1 MLEILKA
8 ALIGVI
14 ATILADLWQQL
25 LKRGAGLPI
34 ANWRLIGRWV
44 AGMPRGR
51 FVHRSIAAAAP
62 VAGESA
68 IGWIFHYLVGV
79 AYAGLYLAIV
89 RLWPGVGP
97 GLFGALAFGLATLAA
112 PWLVMQPA
120 LGFGVMAWRLP
131 NRWAMTAVT
140 VNTHL
145 VFGLGLYAGVLA
157 AGLLVGA
164 PRPVLAGADPA
175 ASIAAVTD
183 ADYYD
188 ISSMESDNPHRSP

>member
-1 MLEILKA
+1 MMEILKA
-8 ALIGVI
+8 ALIGLI
-14 ATILADLWQQL
+14 ATTLADLWQQL

-51 FVHRSIAAAAP
+51 FVHRSITAAAP
-62 VAGESA
+62 VADETA
-68 IGWIFHYLVGV
+68 IGWTFHYLVGV

-112 PWLVMQPA
+112 PGLVMQPA
-120 LGFGVMAWRLP
+120 LGFGVMARRLP
-131 NRWAMTAVT
+131 NRRAIIAVT
-140 VNTHL
+140 ASTHL
-145 VFGLGLYAGVLA
+145 MFGLGLYAGVLA

-164 PRPVLAGADPA
+164 PRPALAGADPA
-175 ASIAAVTD
+175 ASIAAVT
-183 ADYYD
+183 
-188 ISSMESDNPHRSP
+188 SPTPTTTTTAPRRPRR

>member
-1 MLEILKA
+1 MMEILKA

-68 IGWIFHYLVGV
+68 IGWIFHYLVGI
-79 AYAGLYLAIV
+79 AYADLYLAIV

-97 GLFGALAFGLATLAA
+97 GLFGALVFGLATLGA
-112 PWLVMQPA
+112 PWFVMQPA
-120 LGFGVMAWRLP
+120 LGFGAMARRLP
-131 NRWAMTAVT
+131 NWRAMTAVT
-140 VNTHL
+140 ASTHL
-145 VFGLGLYAGVLA
+145 MFGLGLNAGVLA
-157 AGLLVGA
+157 ASLLLEA
-164 PRPVLAGADPA
+164 PWAALAGADPA

-183 ADYYD
+183 TD
-188 ISSMESDNPHRSP
+188 SDENGAPRPRRLN